1 MISRNATIFVW
12 HLYVLKIKKN
22 SVHKHKLRIV
32 EPPAAVREIDRL
44 AESKSTT
51 VNVVTIVYFIS
62 NVPQSPQTLYLKFYY
77 SILKIEQLSKQT

>member
-12 HLYVLKIKKN
+12 HLYVLKIKN
-22 SVHKHKLRIV
+22 PVHKHKLRIV
-32 EPPAAVREIDRL
+32 GPLAAVRESDKV
-44 AESKSTT
+44 AESKGTT